1 MQEFEVDG
9 EYKMINGNENWQ
21 KIVEKSRKLVEK
33 RYPELFNSLDFG
45 AYIYPINYF
54 VSFIF
59 YTNKELEEAK
69 NHQKDIRDQ
78 VAEELV
84 KLKEEKE
91 LTIYQMEADKVK
103 ELLGEGGKK
112 SVMEDLAINKAVE
125 FVVENAKE
133 TKAKAKKAEAD
144 AE

>member
-1 MQEFEVDG
+1 
-9 EYKMINGNENWQ
+9 MINGNDKWQ

-69 NHQKDIRDQ
+69 ESGLTDDINEYFKTCMKDNRYPVEAIKDCDFASQ
-78 VAEELV
+78 EQC
-84 KLKEEKE
+84 EKD
-91 LTIYQMEADKVK
+91 Y
-103 ELLGEGGKK
+103 LGNWFYYYK
-112 SVMEDLAINKAVE
+112 
-125 FVVENAKE
+125 
-133 TKAKAKKAEAD
+133 
-144 AE
+144 